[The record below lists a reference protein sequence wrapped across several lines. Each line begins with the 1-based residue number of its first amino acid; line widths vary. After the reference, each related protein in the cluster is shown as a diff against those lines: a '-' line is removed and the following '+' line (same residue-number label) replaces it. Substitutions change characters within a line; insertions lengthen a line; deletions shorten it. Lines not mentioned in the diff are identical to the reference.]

1 MSNAL
6 KNRIGQGVDV
16 HQLVAGAP
24 LIIGGVS
31 IPFPNGSQ
39 GHSDGD
45 VLYHA
50 IVDAIL
56 GALALGDIGQH
67 FPSDDERWRN
77 APSRKFLEHTKHLM
91 QEKGY
96 IAVNIDATVILQTPE
111 LRSYISEMRKN
122 ISRFLSI
129 SVDAV
134 SVKATTTDHL
144 GFTGSGDGITATAV
158 ALLTKKNGN

>member
-1 MSNAL
+1 M
-6 KNRIGQGVDV
+6 KHRIGQGVDV
-16 HQLVAGAP
+16 HHLVSGTP

-31 IPFPNGSQ
+31 IPFSRGSK

-45 VLYHA
+45 VLLHA

-56 GALALGDIGQH
+56 GALSLGDIGHH
-67 FPSDDERWRN
+67 FPSDDERWKD
-77 APSRKFLEHTKHLM
+77 AQSRKFLEHTKHLM

-122 ISRFLSI
+122 IARFLSI